1 MKYKVKIHKPQP
13 ISKYFVYF
21 DMDTGEIASI
31 TNKKDPNNE
40 IYFEMPTQE
49 VEDFLIGTRN
59 LTKHKVI
66 FDVKEQRYQIVS
78 KNESLVVYADD
89 LIFKIP
95 TLQGAQILV
104 TQDIKNKKW
113 IVAVSDIIRTNMES
127 IGARLEEHMFF
138 SVTEKG
144 NPNILYNHFYISIR
158 EVIEKSFIEIP
169 FTSQEEYVNN
179 KVSVYT
185 NRKFDR
191 YTHEVIDE

>member
-1 MKYKVKIHKPQP
+1 MKYKVKIRKPQSV
-13 ISKYFVYF
+13 SKYFVYF
-21 DMDTGEIASI
+21 DMDTGEIKSI

-40 IYFEMPTQE
+40 IYFEIPTQE

-95 TLQGAQILV
+95 TLQGAQILI

-113 IVAVSDIIRTNMES
+113 IVAVSDIIRSNMES
-127 IGARLEEHMFF
+127 IGARLEENMFF
-138 SVTEKG
+138 SITEKG
-144 NPNILYNHFYISIR
+144 NPNILYNHFYVSIR
-158 EVIEKSFIEIP
+158 EVIEKSVIEIP
-169 FTSQEEYVNN
+169 FSSQEEHVNN